1 MRLFFFNDTATTE
14 IYTLSLHDALP
25 IARLGLINALQSI
38 AFAACTC
45 MQCCVMVE
53 SFVVLGG
60 SGRHEMERRGRCGKS
75 FVQCIRAAAG
85 SYMGLDRK
93 STRLNSSHLVISY
106 AVF

>member
-1 MRLFFFNDTATTE
+1 MQHVFRSGAIAD
-14 IYTLSLHDALP
+14 DAQCHAEEK
-25 IARLGLINALQSI
+25 ARLGLINPLQSI

-60 SGRHEMERRGRCGKS
+60 SGRHEMERRRRCRKS

-85 SYMGLDRK
+85 SYMGFQK
-93 STRLNSSHLVISY
+93 M
-106 AVF
+106 